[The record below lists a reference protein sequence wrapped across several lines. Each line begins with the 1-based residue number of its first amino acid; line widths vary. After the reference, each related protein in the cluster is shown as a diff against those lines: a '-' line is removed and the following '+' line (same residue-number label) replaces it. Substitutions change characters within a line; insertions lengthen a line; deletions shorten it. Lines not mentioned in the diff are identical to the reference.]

1 LSVPVTRPPAEEL
14 TGAQREALHG
24 RLLELRRELAEHLES
39 SAGGAAPVDL
49 DEPIGRVSR
58 IDAIQQQSMVR
69 SNRESMRRRLQQVE
83 AALRRFGE
91 DEYGLCAG
99 CGEHVGFPRLEVQ
112 PETPLCIG
120 CQSGREG

>member
-1 LSVPVTRPPAEEL
+1 MSVARTPAEQL
-14 TGAQREALHG
+14 TAAQREVLKA

-69 SNRESMRRRLQQVE
+69 SNRQSMQRRLLQVE
-83 AALRRFGE
+83 AALRRFAE

-99 CGEHVGFPRLEVQ
+99 CGEPVGFRRLEVQ